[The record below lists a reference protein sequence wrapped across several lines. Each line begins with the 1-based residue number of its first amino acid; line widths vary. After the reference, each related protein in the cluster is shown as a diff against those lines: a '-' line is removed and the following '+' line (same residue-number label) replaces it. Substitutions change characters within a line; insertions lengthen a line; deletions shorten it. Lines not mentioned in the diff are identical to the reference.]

1 MQYPVPQFQ
10 DVEDKVIGPLTFK
23 QFIYILGGSGLS
35 YAILQTVP
43 AGLNILLIAVVMGL
57 SLSLAFYKINRQPF
71 INIIEAA
78 FYYSIKNKLYLWSHK
93 RAKKYKQEDVKNM
106 NATLPVEMPSMGN
119 SKMKDLAWSLDI
131 NENVKRAQDA
141 KNITE
146 HNILSQI

>member
-23 QFIYILGGSGLS
+23 QFVYILGGGGLS
-35 YAILQTVP
+35 YAILQTLP
-43 AGLNILLIAVVMGL
+43 SGLNLLLIAVVMGL

-93 RAKKYKQEDVKNM
+93 RKRKYKKEDVRKL
-106 NATLPVEMPSMGN
+106 AQDTPVEMPSMGN
-119 SKMKDLAWSLDI
+119 SQMKDLAWSLDI
-131 NENVKRAQDA
+131 NENVKRAQGA
-141 KNITE
+141 REITE
-146 HNILSQI
+146 RNVLSEL